1 MRHDAA
7 LASLQGKYSPAF
19 EGSWLGAPAHSH
31 SRGRANKLLSEL
43 ANAVLL
49 FCLRGREERN
59 SPGALLC
66 SAASFVVPDL
76 IKGCVGGSAEGKEK
90 GEKRVGGA
98 GGCTAESLGLQEVL
112 PGTSWGRQKDGQ
124 APGLLRSVLSSWE
137 QDAELALRSP
147 AWGQPGKAEAKP
159 GHSMLNVWPPAPAS
173 PHHAGC
179 RHVVPAGYTPGVAS
193 ITLERH

>member
-90 GEKRVGGA
+90 GEKRVGGSRRLHCREPWSA
-98 GGCTAESLGLQEVL
+98 GGAAGDELGEAEGWPGPRSPPLCPLLLGARRRAGPEEPSLG
-112 PGTSWGRQKDGQ
+112 TARQS
-124 APGLLRSVLSSWE
+124 R
-137 QDAELALRSP
+137 
-147 AWGQPGKAEAKP
+147 GKA
-159 GHSMLNVWPPAPAS
+159 WPF
-173 PHHAGC
+173 HA
-179 RHVVPAGYTPGVAS
+179 
-193 ITLERH
+193 